1 MSDVDLFLDYYVKR
15 NTFLVC
21 LSHLV
26 WVSVIAAVRLMQG
39 RITHLEVGKKKKKG
53 LFKILHFKA

>member
-21 LSHLV
+21 LSHVV
-26 WVSVIAAVRLMQG
+26 WVSVTAAVRLMQG
-39 RITHLEVGKKKKKG
+39 RITHLEVYKKESLKSYA
-53 LFKILHFKA
+53 F